1 VTTAPAPTW
10 REMVTTFRRTSCR
23 LETLSRYTVDPHEE
37 GFRQYLEGRPVP
49 PADPDLEDWRRL
61 VAEATG
67 AGRTVARVRAISGPM
82 PAYARY
88 ELDWGYPGNAAVGER
103 IHILHVADLGAVL
116 GPEPVG
122 DFYLF
127 DDQAVLTMEY
137 DAEGRPLP
145 SRLLTTP
152 SAVAEYRRLWDLAR
166 RSAMSLEAYL
176 AAQRRE
182 PVLPPTSETRAA

>member
-1 VTTAPAPTW
+1 
-10 REMVTTFRRTSCR
+10 
-23 LETLSRYTVDPHEE
+23 
-37 GFRQYLEGRPVP
+37 
-49 PADPDLEDWRRL
+49 
-61 VAEATG
+61 
-67 AGRTVARVRAISGPM
+67 
-82 PAYARY
+82 
-88 ELDWGYPGNAAVGER
+88 
-103 IHILHVADLGAVL
+103 ADLGAIL

-152 SAVAEYRRLWDLAR
+152 SEVAEHRRLWDLAH

-182 PVLPPTSETRAA
+182 PLLPPTSETRAA